1 MNKEERKD
9 YIEKLGIKVD
19 EQIFPERLGFNEYK
33 LFELKDRST
42 MFDTTIDIISS
53 VIYKRET
60 ISGVIRLF
68 NKITPYFRLFKV
80 LFVDEVLSTGDMI
93 YANKIEGIDDFIS
106 QKEFCKEYWT
116 DEKINKLNRLCVKYT
131 EVGCRYLTD
140 INQILYVERD
150 FTLEAFLIS
159 VMPSSWDRS
168 KATKEKLRN
177 MGTISYLRNRKKI
190 NQKYG
195 TNLDF
200 KIV

>member
-93 YANKIEGIDDFIS
+93 YANKIEDIDDFIS

-159 VMPSSWDRS
+159 VMPSSWDKS
-168 KATKEKLRN
+168 MVTKEK
-177 MGTISYLRNRKKI
+177 IK
-190 NQKYG
+190 KYG
-195 TNLDF
+195 DYLLF
-200 KIV
+200 KKSKENESEVRNKLRF